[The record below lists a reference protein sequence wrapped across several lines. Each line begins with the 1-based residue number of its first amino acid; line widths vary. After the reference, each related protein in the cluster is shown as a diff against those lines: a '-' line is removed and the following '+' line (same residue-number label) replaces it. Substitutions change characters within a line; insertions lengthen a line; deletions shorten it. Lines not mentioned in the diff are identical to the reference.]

1 MSPGLDA
8 LPWRGP
14 GPGRPDDLR
23 LPPGK
28 RVRMRKAGT
37 MRKRWRYLGAFAD
50 EFMLCAAR
58 VKVGPL
64 MQTFWALYDR
74 REDRLLEQ
82 TVNPIPGARGE
93 VWSEDGEG
101 AGVMFAHNGGTLMR
115 IQAEHPE
122 AGDVRCFLRAGSGVW
137 VESVCPNGAGAYVWT
152 RKRIVPVTCDIRIGD
167 QRFEIDATGI
177 EDESAGYHPRHT
189 VWSWSAGAGTLTD
202 GRSVGWNLVEGVND
216 PPERSERAIWV
227 EGEPFEP
234 APVEFD
240 GLEAVRFDDGSRL
253 EFAAEAE
260 RVANEDR
267 RLVKVS
273 YRQPFGTFAGTLPGG
288 LELEHGLGVME
299 HHDALW

>member
-1 MSPGLDA
+1 
-8 LPWRGP
+8 
-14 GPGRPDDLR
+14 
-23 LPPGK
+23 
-28 RVRMRKAGT
+28 
-37 MRKRWRYLGAFAD
+37 
-50 EFMLCAAR
+50 
-58 VKVGPL
+58 

-101 AGVMFAHNGGTLMR
+101 VGVMFAHNGGTLMR

-122 AGDVRCFLRAGSGVW
+122 AGEVRCFLRAGSGVW

-167 QRFEIDATGI
+167 QRFEIEATGI

-240 GLEAVRFDDGSRL
+240 GLEAVAVR
-253 EFAAEAE
+253 
-260 RVANEDR
+260 R
-267 RLVKVS
+267 RLAARVRGGGRTRRERGSPPGEGQLPPAV
-273 YRQPFGTFAGTLPGG
+273 RHLRGEPARWARARARPRRHGAPRRAVVTAQPG
-288 LELEHGLGVME
+288 
-299 HHDALW
+299 